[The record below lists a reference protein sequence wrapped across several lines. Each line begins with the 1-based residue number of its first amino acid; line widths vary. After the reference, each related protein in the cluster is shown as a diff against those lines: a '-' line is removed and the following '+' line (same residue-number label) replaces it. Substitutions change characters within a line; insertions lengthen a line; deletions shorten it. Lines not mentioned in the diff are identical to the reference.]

1 MSTTDAIL
9 QNTAYHARLLAALAS
24 VDHAPP
30 ALVQQDTYIAGLE
43 RQARESAAR
52 IAEVQTQKE
61 KGEHEALRDS
71 VARRFAATITGRR
84 ERYEARAKYV
94 EALEKEMQH
103 KRQHATLGA
112 MLEEAKAVQHDL
124 QAKVDVYNQTKQDL
138 STLYRRIF
146 DGPTQAFPEDDELE
160 YQLHQA
166 QVRYSEIQSCFAPEA
181 QALRLLRAADAAL
194 QLCSA
199 QVQEATSD
207 SHWDML
213 GIFGRADDN
222 LERHELRVAQR
233 HATQAE
239 MFVQQAMMSCP
250 NVQAVGEIT
259 IAHGSF
265 MSDVLFDNVFSD
277 IAFHRKIKASAR
289 NVQDVQTNLTTQ
301 LDLAQARVNA
311 VEADLKGAADALARA
326 RGALD
331 AFGAACLRAWL
342 RTAWTST
349 RIPLRP
355 RRRGILVSDPPTQHM
370 GNRSWLMYVF
380 RSGAD
385 GNAAQVG
392 SAACTCHEW
401 AATQTLLRASRN
413 KQARAAPSRIS
424 RAHGSGPRAVT

>member
-52 IAEVQTQKE
+52 IAELEVQTQKE

-84 ERYEARAKYV
+84 ERYEARASKEEREYV

-166 QVRYSEIQSCFAPEA
+166 QARYSEIQSCFAPEA

-207 SHWDML
+207 SHWGYL
-213 GIFGRADDN
+213 RPVGASSHLQLLSKVSCVCSADDN

-259 IAHGSF
+259 IAHG
-265 MSDVLFDNVFSD
+265 D

-311 VEADLKGAADALARA
+311 IEVDLKGAADALAHA

-331 AFGAACLRAWL
+331 AFRCR
-342 RTAWTST
+342 
-349 RIPLRP
+349 
-355 RRRGILVSDPPTQHM
+355 
-370 GNRSWLMYVF
+370 VF
-380 RSGAD
+380 ESVA
-385 GNAAQVG
+385 
-392 SAACTCHEW
+392 
-401 AATQTLLRASRN
+401 
-413 KQARAAPSRIS
+413 
-424 RAHGSGPRAVT
+424 

>member
-52 IAEVQTQKE
+52 IAELEVQTQKE

-84 ERYEARAKYV
+84 ERYEARASKEEREYV

-138 STLYRRIF
+138 STLV
-146 DGPTQAFPEDDELE
+146 PEDLRRPD
-160 YQLHQA
+160 A
-166 QVRYSEIQSCFAPEA
+166 GARYSEIQSRFAPEA

-207 SHWDML
+207 SHW
-213 GIFGRADDN
+213 GRHVGYLRPRDDN

-265 MSDVLFDNVFSD
+265 MSDVLFDNIFSD

-311 VEADLKGAADALARA
+311 IEADLKGAADALAHA

-331 AFGAACLRAWL
+331 AFRRRVFETVAQDGLDQHENTPGSLPPRYS
-342 RTAWTST
+342 TAQMAMLQRSDPPQAHA
-349 RIPLRP
+349 RMGLPLRP
-355 RRRGILVSDPPTQHM
+355 SCARPEKSRQGLRPVGTAALTTQ
-370 GNRSWLMYVF
+370 
-380 RSGAD
+380 
-385 GNAAQVG
+385 
-392 SAACTCHEW
+392 
-401 AATQTLLRASRN
+401 
-413 KQARAAPSRIS
+413 
-424 RAHGSGPRAVT
+424 GPGQ